1 KWRLTLKPSNF
12 FIRGNKAPVFLGAK
26 IQASCKRSQM
36 NRVQRYLPV
45 GEWKVV
51 DTVKITGAGGQYRP
65 TKQQYKMT
73 ILGDTS
79 ITPSDYRNDNQFL
92 DLANYQEIVNGKLK
106 PNFLIDIM
114 GQVTDLGAVATVQA
128 KGNDTKRVH
137 FRLRD
142 LSGQEVACCLWGKY
156 AEQIETHMEET
167 NDETL
172 ICLIRFAKISEFRGE
187 VQITNAFDASLVCL
201 NPTMEEAIDFRQN
214 DPLALAIFDQSN
226 EKKIITKVAA
236 NWDDVDVRCI
246 SEILQ
251 SFELQDY
258 LLNPLTRIG
267 VGSILGV
274 LDTIDV
280 LLRLE
285 GNLLSEKPQFYCDV
299 CRGPCNNYEPKFKLH
314 LIVKDD
320 TETCRLL
327 LLDTVGR
334 TIIGSKAVELWDGSF
349 DEIEDPEILPQPI
362 RDLVGKSFCFG
373 LAITSDNVTNGSDTF
388 KVSEVWSGDYIQ
400 RIESLSEPVSLIETV
415 SSTLSGGELPGIDH
429 INENSSEDFSTPSNK
444 RKEDECDQMDMTST
458 SKKLCTKINNISNQ
472 NECQSS
478 LSNSR
483 MENLARDDVHSTVDI
498 KAVFKRLFGGF
509 EKTQLNIKNA
519 VKAQSTITPKT
530 PSNRRRCVLGVSLD
544 SNQDNNTPYQSTK
557 VTKDSETK
565 TTQRPIEKKQRKTKC
580 GLLDDIT
587 NIANSSVNEIED
599 TPSNTINERE
609 EEVVPD
615 DDEAIDD
622 CDDDFGGIIEELDGN
637 LEFDCS
643 SQESSDSENNEE
655 SVDYSVGEK
664 THCKTPRSK
673 RKATF
678 AKKTVC
684 ENSFTKS
691 RGAKAL

>member
-1 KWRLTLKPSNF
+1 MSNDRKMCLIKDLKPYRDEWRLTLKLLHSWKQSTSF
-12 FIRGNKAPVFLGAK
+12 SGDTLECVLVDQTGAK

-36 NRVQRYLPV
+36 LCVQRYLPV

-92 DLANYQEIVNGKLK
+92 DLANYEEIVNGKLK

-142 LSGQEVACCLWGKY
+142 L
-156 AEQIETHMEET
+156 
-167 NDETL
+167 
-172 ICLIRFAKISEFRGE
+172 RFAKISEFRGE
-187 VQITNAFDASLVCL
+187 VQITNAFDASLVLL
-201 NPTMEEAIDFRQN
+201 NPTMEEAIDFRQKMLS

-251 SFELQDY
+251 SFEVDSCKIICSIESIDTDWGWFY
-258 LLNPLTRIG
+258 FGCTRHNRRLTKIGRKSSGSRI
-267 VGSILGV
+267 
-274 LDTIDV
+274 
-280 LLRLE
+280 
-285 GNLLSEKPQFYCDV
+285 
-299 CRGPCNNYEPKFKLH
+299 H

-320 TETCRLL
+320 TETCRLM

-400 RIESLSEPVSLIETV
+400 RIESLSEPVSLIETI

-429 INENSSEDFSTPSNK
+429 INENSSEDFPPQVTNV
-444 RKEDECDQMDMTST
+444 RKMS
-458 SKKLCTKINNISNQ
+458 
-472 NECQSS
+472 
-478 LSNSR
+478 
-483 MENLARDDVHSTVDI
+483 VI
-498 KAVFKRLFGGF
+498 KW
-509 EKTQLNIKNA
+509 T
-519 VKAQSTITPKT
+519 
-530 PSNRRRCVLGVSLD
+530 
-544 SNQDNNTPYQSTK
+544 
-557 VTKDSETK
+557 
-565 TTQRPIEKKQRKTKC
+565 
-580 GLLDDIT
+580 
-587 NIANSSVNEIED
+587 
-599 TPSNTINERE
+599 
-609 EEVVPD
+609 
-615 DDEAIDD
+615 
-622 CDDDFGGIIEELDGN
+622 
-637 LEFDCS
+637 
-643 SQESSDSENNEE
+643 
-655 SVDYSVGEK
+655 
-664 THCKTPRSK
+664 
-673 RKATF
+673 
-678 AKKTVC
+678 
-684 ENSFTKS
+684 
-691 RGAKAL
+691 